1 MTVTQIYLQVQ
12 YVAHDWILQE
22 SPGDSLLLSLAS
34 HLRENLA
41 DVRLLRDSPGLIGE
55 NLVPSEL

>member
-55 NLVPSEL
+55 NLVLSEV

>member
-41 DVRLLRDSPGLIGE
+41 DVRLLRDSPGLIGG